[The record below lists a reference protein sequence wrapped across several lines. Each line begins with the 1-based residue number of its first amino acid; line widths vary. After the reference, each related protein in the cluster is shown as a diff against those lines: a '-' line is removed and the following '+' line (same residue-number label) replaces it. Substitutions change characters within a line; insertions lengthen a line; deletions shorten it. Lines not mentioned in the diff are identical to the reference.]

1 MGVQALG
8 SKNGGHSLHEK
19 PARPVQWRKAHHQRM
34 PIKLEQTVK
43 FIGVIFDK
51 ALTWAPYLDHVVA
64 RCNNRLNLLKVTA
77 GSRWGASKD
86 VLLIVYKPLIRSL
99 IDYGCI
105 AYDTAFQTLK
115 SKLESIQSKALRIC
129 CGAMVGTPTA
139 ALQVECGQPPLAL
152 RRHRM
157 MADYALKV
165 KSITG
170 SSVCPNSWRLLAI
183 SLRQL
188 PSGSGSVRSQSK
200 HHPERDHDWR
210 RSFSTAD
217 RSSMGKVIAG
227 RQFKILTASQN

>member
-105 AYDTAFQTLK
+105 AYDTASQTLTGK
-115 SKLESIQSKALRIC
+115 YPFQSTQNMLRSNGRYPDSC
-129 CGAMVGTPTA
+129 TSSGMWPTSA
-139 ALQVECGQPPLAL
+139 
-152 RRHRM
+152 
-157 MADYALKV
+157 
-165 KSITG
+165 
-170 SSVCPNSWRLLAI
+170 
-183 SLRQL
+183 
-188 PSGSGSVRSQSK
+188 
-200 HHPERDHDWR
+200 
-210 RSFSTAD
+210 ST
-217 RSSMGKVIAG
+217 
-227 RQFKILTASQN
+227 